1 MISTVAPSIEA
12 HSTTDPVYARAHRWA
27 QEHGADVTLADRFA
41 LAYADEMAER
51 PHHPNPDIAAPTPA
65 EFADDNVLEYGALV
79 DVAPCGTVV
88 PFGSKYVARCT
99 PCNWIPTADDATDF
113 VTADNA
119 ARVHNSEIHS
129 NVPRPQWSDV
139 VEWVTQGLQR

>member
-1 MISTVAPSIEA
+1 MISAPAVSIEA
-12 HSTTDPVYARAHRWA
+12 HSATDPAYTRARRWA
-27 QEHGADVTLADRFA
+27 HEHGADTTLAERFA
-41 LAYADEMAER
+41 LAYADEIAER

-65 EFADDNVLEYGALV
+65 EFADDNVLEFGALV

-113 VTADNA
+113 TAADNA
-119 ARVHNSEIHS
+119 ARIHNSEIHS

-139 VEWVTQGLQR
+139 VEWVTQGLER